1 MHTAVDLV
9 AAPARGVW
17 QFVAAVYN
25 AHESTGTLVVDAMSF
40 SAPATPSIGH
50 QALRVGSN
58 VHVGT
63 GVSALIDDVFVYDVA
78 LTSDELGHIR
88 SHATPDLL
96 PPVAGG
102 AAYGLAFPDEGL
114 AFVKVQS
121 GPRSSSS
128 PQGGELSI
136 GIWVKSSVMVGES
149 WVRSALVD
157 KSGAGLPAEYYL
169 GLYRAADDDL
179 AKVEVRIGA
188 GDSVKG
194 TWLDVWEVRLDY
206 ARAASPMPASCV
218 ARV

>member
-1 MHTAVDLV
+1 MSGLCHAPSRDSAEGRNLYDGGGTEQDVAVLLLWLLV
-9 AAPARGVW
+9 AAFFW
-17 QFVAAVYN
+17 
-25 AHESTGTLVVDAMSF
+25 
-40 SAPATPSIGH
+40 
-50 QALRVGSN
+50 
-58 VHVGT
+58 
-63 GVSALIDDVFVYDVA
+63 
-78 LTSDELGHIR
+78 
-88 SHATPDLL
+88 L
-96 PPVAGG
+96 PC
-102 AAYGLAFPDEGL
+102 
-114 AFVKVQS
+114 

-188 GDSVKG
+188 GDSLKG

-218 ARV
+218 AHV